1 MAEPMYIRK
10 TETESIMGDKIILY
24 YFTYETQKPHKNGRN
39 LSFGI
44 GIDMYTQ
51 LPNERTVR
59 ERKIA
64 EGIFASKRE
73 AEAFIDR
80 LCSGFVTP
88 STLEDI
94 IEDNIIA

>member
-1 MAEPMYIRK
+1 MREPMYVRK
-10 TETESIMGDKIILY
+10 TETESIMGDRIFLY
-24 YFTYETQKPHKNGRN
+24 YFTHEKILGKGDNKTIRY
-39 LSFGI
+39 GI

-64 EGIFASKRE
+64 EGIFANKRE
-73 AEAFIDR
+73 AEHFIDV
-80 LCSGFVTP
+80 LCNGRVTP

-94 IEDNIIA
+94 IEDNVTA

>member
-24 YFTYETQKPHKNGRN
+24 YFTYETEKPCKKGRN

-80 LCSGFVTP
+80 LCNGFVTP
-88 STLEDI
+88 STLDDI